1 MMPAKT
7 AEEVRLQIKREYD
20 SYSKQLR
27 IVAQY
32 ILDHPNEIGLETV
45 TVVAERMGVQPST
58 VVRLAKALGFDGAS
72 QLQRLFKEEV
82 VSGAGALGYKERIRQ
97 YQAPKAGSRSDHV
110 SSVLDEALECGILG
124 LEDLRHSMSA
134 KDIAKAVQLIQS
146 AETLFVAGFQRS
158 FPVAAYLSYALQRLR
173 KNTVFIDG
181 AGGLYEHQIEFS
193 TKEDLLIAVGF
204 NPYSDQIVSTLDQAK
219 RNKMKIL
226 GISDSHVSPVVVGS
240 NAQFIVHD
248 PVVRG
253 FRTLTSSMTL
263 AQAIVLAYAFNETK
277 A

>member
-1 MMPAKT
+1 MPASN
-7 AEEVRLQIKREYD
+7 ADELRLQIKREYEGF
-20 SYSKQLR
+20 SKQLR

-58 VVRLAKALGFDGAS
+58 VVRLAKVLGFDGAS
-72 QLQRLFKEEV
+72 QLQKLFKDEV
-82 VSGAGALGYKERIRQ
+82 VNSAGALGYKERIRR
-97 YQAPKAGSRSDHV
+97 YKAPASNAKSNHV

-124 LEDLRHSMSA
+124 LEDLRHSMNASE
-134 KDIAKAVQLIQS
+134 IATAVKLIQTAS
-146 AETLFVAGFQRS
+146 TIYVAGFQRS

-173 KNTVFIDG
+173 KNTIFIDG
-181 AGGLYEHQIEFS
+181 TGGLYEHQISFAN
-193 TKEDLLIAVGF
+193 KDDLLIAIGF
-204 NPYSDQIVSTLDQAK
+204 NPYSDQIVATLDQAK
-219 RNKMKIL
+219 RNKLKIV
-226 GISDSHVSPVVVGS
+226 GISDSHVSPVVSG
-240 NAQFIVHD
+240 AHAPFIVHD

-263 AQAIVLAYAFNETK
+263 AQAIVLAYAFSDTK